1 MILKMRIKLLNIY
14 FNFFFLK
21 YAFFV
26 LYCIIFSLY
35 YSEDI
40 AQYSEEKFEVK
51 NICTKS
57 ISLKQLIICVK
68 HYLLL

>member
-26 LYCIIFSLY
+26 LYCIIFFLY
-35 YSEDI
+35 
-40 AQYSEEKFEVK
+40 YSEEKFEVK
-51 NICTKS
+51 NIYTKS

>member
-1 MILKMRIKLLNIY
+1 MILKMKIKLLNIY

-35 YSEDI
+35 YSE
-40 AQYSEEKFEVK
+40 EKFEVK

-57 ISLKQLIICVK
+57 ISLKQLIICETLFIIISN
-68 HYLLL
+68 Y